1 VVSGDRCESAQ
12 PSGAGS
18 VTGEDYN
25 VREAAQV
32 LGRSVKRVR
41 QMITEGKLEQV
52 ADIEPI
58 RVTAGSVH
66 EMRDSLRSQGI
77 KPGRSTTAAAGGLMT
92 FAQVE
97 ALVAQLTA
105 PTNRALELMDS
116 RQAALDLE
124 RRQVEEALRETV
136 AQQAAT
142 IAQLEQQLTQPREA
156 SPQKR
161 RWLR

>member
-1 VVSGDRCESAQ
+1 
-12 PSGAGS
+12 
-18 VTGEDYN
+18 
-25 VREAAQV
+25 
-32 LGRSVKRVR
+32 
-41 QMITEGKLEQV
+41 
-52 ADIEPI
+52 
-58 RVTAGSVH
+58 
-66 EMRDSLRSQGI
+66 
-77 KPGRSTTAAAGGLMT
+77 MT